1 MVGIVGLCFKSHL
14 QAKVIIFYFN
24 ILHVEPNNMNSTS
37 LWNITLIGTNKY
49 GKIGTTNQNVFVIYQ
64 MFMI

>member
-37 LWNITLIGTNKY
+37 L
-49 GKIGTTNQNVFVIYQ
+49 
-64 MFMI
+64 